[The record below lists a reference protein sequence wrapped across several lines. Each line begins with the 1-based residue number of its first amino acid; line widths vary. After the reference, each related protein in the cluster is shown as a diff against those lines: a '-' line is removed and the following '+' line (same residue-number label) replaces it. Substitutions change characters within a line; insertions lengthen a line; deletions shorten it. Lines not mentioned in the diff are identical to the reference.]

1 MRWIDKEKKKI
12 RFTTNNKSIYQKNLH
27 YGYIQN
33 KVIRKYFGY
42 INISPHENTIKHE
55 KINKGFDFSM
65 ASDKFRA
72 SEFDKYLEESKNEL
86 TTTQDIKLKQLL
98 NEVKE
103 FVFINTNNHK
113 YSSGEKAMLYYLTCI
128 YIMLEINSN
137 LIVYIDEVELF
148 LHPMWQKRAIKIF
161 IESLKNKI
169 TKNKVENKKIV
180 KTNNKVAKNKN
191 TKLQKI
197 AKVNKNQKS
206 ENNYSK
212 T

>member
-1 MRWIDKEKKKI
+1 MRIDNIEVEYFKFIEKLSLNLNSRNCLIYGENGSGKSSVFEFLINEITEKKNYVCVVYNKEKKKI

-86 TTTQDIKLKQLL
+86 IE
-98 NEVKE
+98 N
-103 FVFINTNNHK
+103 
-113 YSSGEKAMLYYLTCI
+113 YL
-128 YIMLEINSN
+128 
-137 LIVYIDEVELF
+137 
-148 LHPMWQKRAIKIF
+148 
-161 IESLKNKI
+161 
-169 TKNKVENKKIV
+169 
-180 KTNNKVAKNKN
+180 
-191 TKLQKI
+191 
-197 AKVNKNQKS
+197 
-206 ENNYSK
+206 
-212 T
+212 